1 MRVEMNLDIQET
13 GCLRDDIDS
22 RIAEFKQD
30 PEKMSELGGF
40 VDEVLNE
47 AQKSAEDKL
56 QDKSADDR
64 PRNDTME
71 RFTFVILVLFLK
83 LLGPSDGAMTMKQL
97 KNSLEMMRKACAP
110 KFKVDDASLNE
121 LTAGNFRS
129 DPDPELKC
137 YTLTK
142 KGEISLSKTTAQI
155 DAMLPNEMKAF
166 AKEAMTA
173 CKDAQ
178 AGYKETCDK
187 IYYSVKCVAEFNKDA
202 FLFP

>member
-1 MRVEMNLDIQET
+1 
-13 GCLRDDIDS
+13 
-22 RIAEFKQD
+22 
-30 PEKMSELGGF
+30 
-40 VDEVLNE
+40 
-47 AQKSAEDKL
+47 
-56 QDKSADDR
+56 
-64 PRNDTME
+64 ME

-83 LLGPSDGAMTMKQL
+83 LLGPSDGA
-97 KNSLEMMRKACAP
+97 
-110 KFKVDDASLNE
+110 
-121 LTAGNFRS
+121 
-129 DPDPELKC
+129 
-137 YTLTK
+137 LTK

>member
-1 MRVEMNLDIQET
+1 
-13 GCLRDDIDS
+13 
-22 RIAEFKQD
+22 
-30 PEKMSELGGF
+30 
-40 VDEVLNE
+40 
-47 AQKSAEDKL
+47 
-56 QDKSADDR
+56 
-64 PRNDTME
+64 ME

-137 YTLTK
+137 YTVCIAQMAGTLTK

-202 FLFP
+202 LLFP